1 MWGGIHPG
9 RHVSLCVKALH
20 HQLKLINK
28 DSSVL
33 GPVSQPP
40 LAVWSY
46 LPLIC
51 HPSVVEHIVVLFIII
66 AFCIKHYICRFQCCQ
81 MKILCTQ
88 KEKKIL
94 CQIFYMFCLFF
105 SLISWH
111 FLLWTPNE
119 VPDTALKL
127 VFVLYLKT
135 PTLCKS
141 SLVSLS
147 RNRYRTMKI
156 IWPLQISSVTV
167 FVAHLKVLYHH
178 HFIRWGLPD

>member
-1 MWGGIHPG
+1 M
-9 RHVSLCVKALH
+9 SLCVKALH

-66 AFCIKHYICRFQCCQ
+66 AFCIKHYICSFQCCQ

-88 KEKKIL
+88 KEKKSFVKSFTCFVCFFFNKLTFSIVDTK
-94 CQIFYMFCLFF
+94 CSPRHSSETSICFVPQNTNTMQELFGF
-105 SLISWH
+105 
-111 FLLWTPNE
+111 
-119 VPDTALKL
+119 
-127 VFVLYLKT
+127 FVK
-135 PTLCKS
+135 K
-141 SLVSLS
+141 
-147 RNRYRTMKI
+147 
-156 IWPLQISSVTV
+156 
-167 FVAHLKVLYHH
+167 
-178 HFIRWGLPD
+178 